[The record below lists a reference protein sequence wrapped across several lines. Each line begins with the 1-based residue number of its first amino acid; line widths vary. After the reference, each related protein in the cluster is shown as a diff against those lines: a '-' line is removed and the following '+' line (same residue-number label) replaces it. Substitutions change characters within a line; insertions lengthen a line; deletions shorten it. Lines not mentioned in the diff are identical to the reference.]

1 MLFLHLL
8 PIRGPT
14 RERSLA
20 AATVCASAPVI
31 KQALRHVHR
40 NASQGASSRGFV
52 LRELPSGGRRAVRI
66 DSKIGKR
73 FAVHRGA
80 IQQT

>member
-1 MLFLHLL
+1 MFTGT
-8 PIRGPT
+8 PA
-14 RERSLA
+14 REQ
-20 AATVCASAPVI
+20 V
-31 KQALRHVHR
+31 
-40 NASQGASSRGFV
+40 SRGVV